1 MLGYLRSGN
10 KRTKT
15 IWWVLIVLT
24 VASFVIGFIFLAGVG
39 RDQASRARVS
49 GNVGSINNQGVT
61 VAEWQSALDEEIAI
75 FKQRYGTSPQ
85 DRDLKSVEQ
94 QAWRKLVTRRMF
106 GQEAKRAGI
115 EATDNDIVTGLRND
129 PPMQIAASP
138 AFQTNGQFD
147 PTKYQQALSDPRI
160 NWAPFE
166 ALLREQIPVRKLQ
179 ERLLSSLKLSEPE
192 LKQEF
197 HNRFDRAN
205 GTLVLV
211 PAADTGKS
219 AGDEAA
225 LKKAY
230 EMNRAR
236 MAAGARTQLEV
247 LVLPKKFGADEVKAA
262 LDQARSL
269 YERATKGG
277 EDFAQLARDYSEGPN
292 AERGGVIDRW
302 IMPNELGTMI
312 GAAVQVK
319 KPGDVIEPV
328 QEGSRVMLLKLLDPA
343 KDSLAAKQPAPGPG
357 AVRLAQIILR
367 VQPSAEAS
375 QAQYKEAKA
384 LADRARATHSLSKA
398 ATEKGLQ
405 TFKTGYF
412 DQNNAPPQLAPVPEA
427 ADWGLTAKKDEVG
440 PVFESS
446 DEFVI
451 VQCSMQHAPGAPT
464 REELGEQL
472 KLMADAE
479 ARVDMAKARAD
490 ALAAAIKS
498 GQTLEAFWT
507 SLSHARPLAIVTGM
521 FSSGTNGAACQI
533 SCVPVSESCNARKR
547 NVLSAL
553 LSAGAAISTS
563 FEITALRGACGTRS
577 VVCFQT
583 SRPFAASMQTSIPLE
598 NVTSRSCCPPR
609 QCSVTPPGVFHCSRP
624 LVASSA

>member
-247 LVLPKKFGADEVKAA
+247 LVLPKKFGADEAKAA

-498 GQTLEAFWT
+498 GQTLEA
-507 SLSHARPLAIVTGM
+507 
-521 FSSGTNGAACQI
+521 AAAAAGLTA
-533 SCVPVSESCNARKR
+533 VPVTTNRVQPDPRLATAPEIIGMLYGAPAGKVVGPVRTTQGWLFARVDGVMATPDSLFNDQVKGQIT
-547 NVLSAL
+547 NEVLNRRQRGFFDGFVEKLRSA
-553 LSAGAAISTS
+553 SQVAD
-563 FEITALRGACGTRS
+563 LRSGRG
-577 VVCFQT
+577 
-583 SRPFAASMQTSIPLE
+583 
-598 NVTSRSCCPPR
+598 N
-609 QCSVTPPGVFHCSRP
+609 
-624 LVASSA
+624 

>member
-24 VASFVIGFIFLAGVG
+24 VASFVFGFIFLAGVG
-39 RDQASRARVS
+39 RDQASRAQIT
-49 GNVGSINNQGVT
+49 GDVGSINNQGVT
-61 VAEWQSALDEEIAI
+61 VAEWQSALEEEVAI
-75 FKQRYGTSPQ
+75 FRQRFGTSPQ
-85 DRDLKSVEQ
+85 DRDLKAVEQ

-106 GQEAKRAGI
+106 AQEAKRAGLV
-115 EATDNDIVTGLRND
+115 ATDNDIVNGLRND
-129 PPMQIAASP
+129 PPMQIATSP

-147 PTKYQQALSDPRI
+147 PTKYQQALADPRI

-166 ALLREQIPVRKLQ
+166 QLLREQIPVRKLQ
-179 ERLLSSLKLSEPE
+179 ERLLSSIKLSEGE

-197 HNRFDRAN
+197 HHRFDRAA

-211 PAADTGKS
+211 PAADTGRS

-230 EMNRAR
+230 ELNRAR

-247 LVLPKKFGADEVKAA
+247 LVLPKKFGADEAKAA

-269 YERATKGG
+269 FDRASKG

-302 IMPNELGTMI
+302 IMPGELGTMI
-312 GAAVQVK
+312 GAAVQAK
-319 KPGDVIEPV
+319 KPGELIEPV
-328 QEGSRVMLLKLLDPA
+328 QEGSRVLLLKILDPA
-343 KDSLAAKQPAPGPG
+343 RDSLAAKQPAPGPG

-367 VQPSAEAS
+367 VQPSPEAL

-384 LADRARATHSLSKA
+384 LADRARATRSLSKT

-451 VQCSMQHAPGAPT
+451 VQCAMQHLAGPPT

-490 ALAAAIKS
+490 AIAAAIKS
-498 GQTLEAFWT
+498 GQTLEA
-507 SLSHARPLAIVTGM
+507 
-521 FSSGTNGAACQI
+521 AAAAAGLTA
-533 SCVPVSESCNARKR
+533 VPVTTNRVQPDPRLAVAPEIIGMLYGAPAGKVVGPVRTAQGWMFARVEGVTATPDSLFNDQVKGQIT
-547 NVLSAL
+547 NDVLSRRQRGFFDGFIEKL
-553 LSAGAAISTS
+553 RSASQVAD
-563 FEITALRGACGTRS
+563 LRGGRG
-577 VVCFQT
+577 
-583 SRPFAASMQTSIPLE
+583 
-598 NVTSRSCCPPR
+598 N
-609 QCSVTPPGVFHCSRP
+609 
-624 LVASSA
+624 

>member
-24 VASFVIGFIFLAGVG
+24 VSSFVIGFIFLAGVG

-49 GNVGSINNQGVT
+49 GNVGSINDEGVT
-61 VAEWQSALDEEIAI
+61 AADWQGALSEEVVG
-75 FKQRYGTSPQ
+75 FRQRYGTSPQ

-106 GQEAKRAGI
+106 AQEAKRAGI
-115 EATDNDIVTGLRND
+115 QVTDNDIVNGLRND
-129 PPMQIAASP
+129 PPLQIVASP

-147 PTKYQQALSDPRI
+147 PTKYQQALSDPRM
-160 NWAPFE
+160 NWSE
-166 ALLREQIPVRKLQ
+166 AEQLLREQIPVRKLQ

-197 HNRFDRAN
+197 HNRFDRAS

-211 PAADTGKS
+211 PAADTGRS

-230 EMNRAR
+230 ELNRAR

-247 LVLPKKFGADEVKAA
+247 LVLPKKFGADEAKAA

-269 YERATKGG
+269 YDRARNG

-302 IMPNELGTMI
+302 IMPSELGTMI

-328 QEGSRVMLLKLLDPA
+328 QEGSRVLLLKLLDPA
-343 KDSLAAKQPAPGPG
+343 KDSLAAKQPSPGPG

-367 VQPSAEAS
+367 VQPSPEARA
-375 QAQYKEAKA
+375 AQYKEAKA
-384 LADRARATHSLSKA
+384 LADRARATQSLSKA

-427 ADWGLTAKKDEVG
+427 ADWGLSAKKNEVSS
-440 PVFESS
+440 VFESS

-451 VQCSMQHAPGAPT
+451 VQCAMQHLAGPPT
-464 REELGEQL
+464 RDELGEQL

-498 GQTLEAFWT
+498 GQTLEA
-507 SLSHARPLAIVTGM
+507 
-521 FSSGTNGAACQI
+521 AATAAGLTP
-533 SCVPVSESCNARKR
+533 VPVTTNRVQPDPRLAVAPELIGMLYGAPAGKVVGPVRTTQGWMFAR
-547 NVLSAL
+547 VDGVA
-553 LSAGAAISTS
+553 
-563 FEITALRGACGTRS
+563 
-577 VVCFQT
+577 
-583 SRPFAASMQTSIPLE
+583 AASDSLFNDQVKGQITNDVLNRRQRGFFDGFVEKLRAASKVSDL
-598 NVTSRSCCPPR
+598 RS
-609 QCSVTPPGVFHCSRP
+609 GND
-624 LVASSA
+624 